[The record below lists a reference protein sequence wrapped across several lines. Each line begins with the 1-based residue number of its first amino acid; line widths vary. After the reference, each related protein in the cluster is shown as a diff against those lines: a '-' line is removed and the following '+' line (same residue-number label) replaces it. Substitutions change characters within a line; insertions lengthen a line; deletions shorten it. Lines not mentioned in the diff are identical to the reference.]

1 MDKLIPANIFVTEG
15 RDLRISSVAPNK
27 WCMHFRPFGVVN
39 VRQPESLDAAEHI
52 SAFNKAELFLFLE
65 VYKQTEEN
73 NNLTLRPKSYSPAE
87 LAKLRTAI
95 PLWIEKGLL
104 KRIKREYYMV
114 NPWFLP
120 PRSEQLAEMDRW
132 RVLKSR

>member
-1 MDKLIPANIFVTEG
+1 MDRLIPANIHVSEG
-15 RDLRISSVAPNK
+15 RDVRISSIGPNK
-27 WCMHFRPFGVVN
+27 WCMHFRAFGVEN
-39 VRQPESLDAAEHI
+39 PRQPESIDAAEYI
-52 SAFNKAELFLFLE
+52 CSFTKSELFLFQQ
-65 VYKQTEEN
+65 VYKHTKES

-132 RVLKSR
+132 RVLKSC